1 METLKDDNMQ
11 FEIRTLDQY
20 ACDELS
26 ARQANQDNGYRIIWV
41 QKGDG
46 IFKIDLHS
54 LTIKENMI
62 YFLCPGQICMFDTI
76 GKLEGYYIYL
86 SPEFIHLSDR
96 RSISSFFAPKYNLFA
111 VRTVQPDLDLQKD
124 LEDIIVKMLKEYR
137 FFTPSKLEILKGLFN
152 IFIIYL
158 SNGSELIQVKE
169 RSDRGSELAGE
180 FFDLLNNHYRTM
192 KMVSEYASILYVSP
206 NYLNRSV
213 KKASG
218 FAARY
223 HIHQAIVVE
232 AKRQA
237 IYTGSTMKEIA
248 YFLGFKDYAHFSK
261 FFKNNSGMNFSNFK
275 KERAL
280 PYPYLHKKRGPYQFL
295 DTPSFYDE

>member
-1 METLKDDNMQ
+1 MQ
-11 FEIRTLDQY
+11 FEIRTLDQ
-20 ACDELS
+20 CSCNELS
-26 ARQANQDNGYRIIWV
+26 TRQADQDNGYRIIWL

-46 IFKIDLHS
+46 IFKVDLQS
-54 LTIKENMI
+54 FMIKENVV
-62 YFLCPGQICMFDTI
+62 YFLFPGQICVFGAE

-86 SPEFIHLSDR
+86 SPEFIHLLDR
-96 RSISSFFAPKYNLFA
+96 RSISSFFAPKYNSFT
-111 VRTVQPDLDLQKD
+111 VRSIQPDLDLQKD
-124 LEDIIVKMLKEYR
+124 LEDIMAKMLKE
-137 FFTPSKLEILKGLFN
+137 FGLFTTSKLEILIGLFN

-180 FFDLLNNHYRTM
+180 FFDLLNNHYRTK

-213 KKASG
+213 KKISG

-237 IYTGSTMKEIA
+237 VYTGSTMKEIA

-261 FFKNNSGMNFSNFK
+261 FFKNNSGVNFTSFK
-275 KERAL
+275 KERA
-280 PYPYLHKKRGPYQFL
+280 
-295 DTPSFYDE
+295 T

>member
-1 METLKDDNMQ
+1 MQ
-11 FEIRTLDQY
+11 FEIRTLDQ
-20 ACDELS
+20 CTCNELS
-26 ARQANQDNGYRIIWV
+26 ARQADQNNGYRIIWV

-46 IFKIDLHS
+46 IFKIDLHC
-54 LTIKENMI
+54 LNIKENVV
-62 YFLCPGQICMFDTI
+62 YFLCPGQICMFDAE
-76 GKLEGYYIYL
+76 GKLDGYYIYL
-86 SPEFIHLSDR
+86 SPEVIHLSDR
-96 RSISSFFAPKYNLFA
+96 WSISPFFAPKYNLFTI
-111 VRTVQPDLDLQKD
+111 RSIQPDLDLQKD
-124 LEDIIVKMLKEYR
+124 LEDIMVKMLKEFS
-137 FFTPSKLEILKGLFN
+137 FFTPSKLEILKGLFH

-180 FFDLLNNHYRTM
+180 FFDLLNNHYRTK

-213 KKASG
+213 KKTSG

-237 IYTGSTMKEIA
+237 IYTSSTMKEIA

-261 FFKNNSGMNFSNFK
+261 FFKNNSGMNFTSFK
-275 KERAL
+275 KER
-280 PYPYLHKKRGPYQFL
+280 P
-295 DTPSFYDE
+295 T